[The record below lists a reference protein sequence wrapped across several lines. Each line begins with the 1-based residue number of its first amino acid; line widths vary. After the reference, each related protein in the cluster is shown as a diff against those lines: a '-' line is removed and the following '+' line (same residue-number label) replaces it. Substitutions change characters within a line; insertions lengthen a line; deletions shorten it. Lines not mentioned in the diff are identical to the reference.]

1 MLGLFDNCGSMVG
14 MTDSNPTGDAAADR
28 AAGMPGESPLPR
40 RGRPRIQDAADDIV
54 AGVLATAGPRVG
66 GRDYSSRRIALMTGL
81 SQPVVSRAMRRI
93 RSGAGPAAAGAAGAA
108 GNAGVAEGA
117 ATADV
122 RLPVVARAETENP
135 RNLRVREFRVEYPR
149 LTILFEQGGRE
160 VHGERQ
166 ASARRA
172 AAVMA
177 VLRVSG
183 VSGWPQRQAAFDAGD
198 DPLPAGVLRV
208 IWEPGGQGWDA
219 FLAQV
224 SAVLDSCAAS
234 VDAIP
239 GDLLARLSGA
249 VGRGLHGVQWQRTVP
264 RTRSIGEEDAAS
276 GTASGSAPDT
286 SSDARRTR
294 RSDADFDSN
303 YLSLAEYPPPT
314 NARMDTTPRH
324 LQNEI
329 SVTEQIAI
337 ALRKEIMNAGY
348 QAGDRVTSPRLAQ
361 HMDIP
366 VSAVRSAMRR
376 MVDDGL
382 LTTSGGSFA
391 LPLVT
396 GKDIIDLYAARLQ
409 VGRVILR
416 ACTARSRHHLLASQL
431 ALRGVV
437 AAAEQGTAA
446 DVDQADLHFQ
456 QTLADASGLPQSSR
470 IFHQLTL
477 RLRMFISVLQLD
489 YTPAVQRIV
498 SDDRSLLDALMS
510 GESGKET
517 ALRVWRGKL
526 DNAVRHMVYVSPT
539 RFDPELWEQLVG
551 KVK

>member
-1 MLGLFDNCGSMVG
+1 M
-14 MTDSNPTGDAAADR
+14 AA
-28 AAGMPGESPLPR
+28 

-54 AGVLATAGPRVG
+54 AGVLASAGPRVG

-81 SQPVVSRAMRRI
+81 SQPVVSRSMRRI
-93 RSGAGPAAAGAAGAA
+93 REGVHFGDGGDEAG
-108 GNAGVAEGA
+108 
-117 ATADV
+117 TADAV
-122 RLPVVARAETENP
+122 EAVGAVASRS
-135 RNLRVREFRVEYPR
+135 LRITEFRVEYPR
-149 LTILFEQGGRE
+149 LTVLFEEGGDA
-160 VHGERQ
+160 VAGERQ
-166 ASARRA
+166 ASDRRA

-183 VSGWPQRQAAFDAGD
+183 VSGWPQRQATFDAGD
-198 DPLPAGVLRV
+198 ENLPAGVVRV
-208 IWEPGGQGWDA
+208 IWEPGGQSWDG
-219 FLAQV
+219 FLGQV
-224 SAVLDSCAAS
+224 SSVLDACAPS

-239 GDLLARLSGA
+239 GDLLAQMSGA
-249 VGRGLHGVQWQRTVP
+249 VSRGLHGLVWRRAATAQANTAGG
-264 RTRSIGEEDAAS
+264 SGEDGPGGRPAKN
-276 GTASGSAPDT
+276 DV
-286 SSDARRTR
+286 
-294 RSDADFDSN
+294 DFDSN

-314 NARMDTTPRH
+314 NARAGATPRH

-337 ALRKEIMNAGY
+337 ALRKEIMNAGF
-348 QAGDRVTSPRLAQ
+348 QPGDRVTSTRLAQ

-382 LTTSGGSFA
+382 LTASGGAFS

-396 GKDIIDLYAARLQ
+396 GNDIIDLYAARLQ
-409 VGRVILR
+409 VGSVILR
-416 ACTARSRHHLLASQL
+416 ACAGRPRHHLLPSQL
-431 ALRGVV
+431 ALRAVV
-437 AAAEQGTAA
+437 AAVDQGTAA

-470 IFHQLTL
+470 VFHALTL

-498 SDDRSLLDALMS
+498 GDDRYILNALL
-510 GESGKET
+510 SGKVEG
-517 ALRVWRGKL
+517 AVRVWRAKL

-539 RFDPELWEQLVG
+539 TFDPALWEQLVG
-551 KVK
+551 EMR

>member
-1 MLGLFDNCGSMVG
+1 
-14 MTDSNPTGDAAADR
+14 MTDGNTSGILPGDELDDAQ
-28 AAGMPGESPLPR
+28 EPR

-93 RSGAGPAAAGAAGAA
+93 RSGSGHGVGAGAVPGMDADRPP
-108 GNAGVAEGA
+108 VAE
-117 ATADV
+117 
-122 RLPVVARAETENP
+122 RSETETP

-149 LTILFEQGGRE
+149 LTILFEQGGQE
-160 VHGERQ
+160 VHGEQQ

-177 VLRVSG
+177 VLQVSG
-183 VSGWPQRQAAFDAGD
+183 VSGWPQQQASFDEGD
-198 DPLPAGVLRV
+198 EPLPAGVLRV

-224 SAVLDSCAAS
+224 SAVLDSCAQS

-239 GDLLARLSGA
+239 GDLLAQLSSA
-249 VGRGLHGVQWQRTVP
+249 VGRGLHGVQWRRAVSQSRAG
-264 RTRSIGEEDAAS
+264 GESDAVSGEGVDAAS
-276 GTASGSAPDT
+276 DTGAGAGSGSLR
-286 SSDARRTR
+286 ARRNE
-294 RSDADFDSN
+294 ADFDSN

-314 NARMDTTPRH
+314 NARTGATPRH

-366 VSAVRSAMRR
+366 VSTVRSAMRR

-437 AAAEQGTAA
+437 AAAEQGTAS

-498 SDDRSLLDALMS
+498 SDDRTILDALMS
-510 GESGKET
+510 GEAGKDT

-526 DNAVRHMVYVSPT
+526 DNAVRHIVYVSPT

-551 KVK
+551 KSQ